1 MPQKIRP
8 VPDDVPPGLWLDR
21 LGRRAGLLLA
31 GALLLLIGLMDYNS
45 GFALRLSAL
54 YLLPIAIAAWA
65 DGRRGGVAAALAA
78 SLLWLSGLPSGRLPG
93 NDVIDLLSVGGT
105 LGSFALVVWLVAH
118 LRRALHQA
126 EERFVKMLEGLGAAA
141 YVVDEERQRL
151 LYANPEMQRLDSRL
165 SEIGPRRFEEQF
177 ASEPA
182 SGDASRSALSDRVS
196 SALRHSATGRW
207 YRLLEGVI
215 PWGKRRH
222 VKLKVLNDVTEQ
234 ESAQI
239 LREQRQ
245 ESVHQASRVSALAEI
260 ASTLAHEINQPL
272 MVIATYTDACQRLLQ
287 APEVDREEIITVL
300 GRCHDQ
306 AMRASSIIERLREFI
321 RQRQHQPA
329 TWPVPA
335 LLAEAL
341 DVSRSLLEEARVS
354 VDSSR
359 IDNALN
365 VVGDRVLLVQLL
377 VNLIRNA
384 IDAMRAVPENQRRL
398 TIAATL
404 EADGGALIS
413 VADRGCGL
421 ATEDAE
427 ALFKPF
433 YTTKGEGLG
442 LGLAIC
448 RSIAESHKGR
458 LWARGNAEGGATFYL
473 AIPVDLPVEAAAA

>member
-1 MPQKIRP
+1 MSRKTRP
-8 VPDDVPPGLWLDR
+8 IVDYALPGLWLDR
-21 LGRRAGLLLA
+21 LGRRGSLLLA
-31 GALLLLIGLMDYNS
+31 GTLMLLIGLIDCRS
-45 GFALRLSAL
+45 DFTLRLSAL
-54 YLLPIAIAAWA
+54 YLLPVAIAAWT
-65 DGRRGGVAAALAA
+65 DGRRGGVAAAAIA
-78 SLLWLSGLPSGRLPG
+78 SLLWLTGFNLGDFAGR
-93 NDVIDLLSVGGT
+93 DAVYLLEASGT
-105 LGSFALVVWLVAH
+105 LGSFALVVWLVVR
-118 LRRALHQA
+118 LRRALSQA
-126 EERFVKMLEGLGAAA
+126 EDRFVRMLEGVGAAV

-151 LYANPEMQRLDSRL
+151 LYANPEMERIDSRL
-165 SEIGPRRFEEQF
+165 SEIGPRVFEEQF
-177 ASEPA
+177 ASEPTGGDVSQPA
-182 SGDASRSALSDRVS
+182 SGLASNP
-196 SALRHSATGRW
+196 LRHSATGRW

-234 ESAQI
+234 KSAQM
-239 LREQRQ
+239 LREQRR

-287 APEVDREEIITVL
+287 TPEVDREEIITVL

-329 TWPVPA
+329 LWPVLA
-335 LLAEAL
+335 LVAEVL
-341 DVSRSLLEEARVS
+341 DVCRPLLEEVRVG
-354 VDSSR
+354 VDSSQV
-359 IDNALN
+359 DGAL
-365 VVGDRVLLVQLL
+365 VIVGDRVLLVQLL

-398 TIAATL
+398 TIAATR
-404 EADGGALIS
+404 ETDVNVLIS
-413 VADRGCGL
+413 VADRGSGL
-421 ATEDAE
+421 SIEDTET
-427 ALFKPF
+427 LFKPF

-458 LWARGNAEGGATFYL
+458 LWASGNAEGGATFYL
-473 AIPVDLPVEAAAA
+473 TIPADTSAEAAAA